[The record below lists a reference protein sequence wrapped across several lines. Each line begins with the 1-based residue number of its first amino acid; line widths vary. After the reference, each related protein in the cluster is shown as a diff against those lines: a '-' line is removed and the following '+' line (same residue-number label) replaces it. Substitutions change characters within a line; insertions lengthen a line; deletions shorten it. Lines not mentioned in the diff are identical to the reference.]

1 MLGGDCYAN
10 NPAITSQHQLPPAGL
25 KSLNSNK
32 GVVIRRK
39 EMLIEESRV
48 FGDAEEICDFDAIKR
63 HNNRNAVLNSLS
75 SVGEQPE
82 HEVIIFNQGNQIHI
96 AINDSTLEDNYSKP
110 VFSTNVQEA
119 GTTSQTRLQAFAP
132 ITINNSMGDAMNM
145 LQWEKPELKEA
156 PDLRI
161 ILGSNNNRD

>member
-1 MLGGDCYAN
+1 MLGADGHAN

-25 KSLNSNK
+25 KSLNSIK

-63 HNNRNAVLNSLS
+63 HNRDAALNSLS

-82 HEVIIFNQGNQIHI
+82 HDVIIFNQGN
-96 AINDSTLEDNYSKP
+96 
-110 VFSTNVQEA
+110 
-119 GTTSQTRLQAFAP
+119 
-132 ITINNSMGDAMNM
+132 
-145 LQWEKPELKEA
+145 
-156 PDLRI
+156 
-161 ILGSNNNRD
+161 